1 MVSFSIHKMRTPVY
15 LLQVRVEV
23 EKLTNTTDSL
33 MSKME
38 QVFAV
43 VQGLDVGEVV
53 KVDGK
58 GT

>member
-1 MVSFSIHKMRTPVY
+1 MRTPVY
-15 LLQVRVEV
+15 LLKVRVEV